1 MHFHDGPLA
10 IQCIFTLRRQGYL
23 HSASGRRHNFVD
35 KKKKIDE
42 ENHQKANRWRQPPCA
57 TAHCQRST
65 MKGRKELNAIEQ
77 RDTNT
82 APGQVHA
89 MNSAHGGRRGMSARC
104 SSSMLFCLCP
114 RRLRSRHPERFW
126 VCTRVKPHHSYWPSS
141 CIPSWPACSSCAL
154 PVDAQRLMMTLQ
166 LTQC

>member
-1 MHFHDGPLA
+1 MGYVFSGFFP
-10 IQCIFTLRRQGYL
+10 QCTSTMALLLFSVSSLSDDRGIFTLLQVGDII
-23 HSASGRRHNFVD
+23 SQ
-35 KKKKIDE
+35 KKNKKNDE

-57 TAHCQRST
+57 TTHCQRST

-126 VCTRVKPHHSYWPSS
+126 VCARVKPHHSYWP
-141 CIPSWPACSSCAL
+141 
-154 PVDAQRLMMTLQ
+154 
-166 LTQC
+166 